1 MGNASSHRRKHRQ
14 QSHTQSHD
22 AEGTIT
28 PVLRGH
34 PLVPTQDA
42 VWISSNADFISLCK
56 SLRESKKFAFDT
68 EFIGEESYYAKTCL
82 VQVATTEIIALIDP
96 FTIKDLTPLYELI
109 ADPDVTTI
117 VHSGSQDLEPVA
129 RLLGKPPSLI
139 FDTQLA
145 AGLVG
150 FPWPIS
156 LTKMIETIL
165 NHDVGGHFTFS
176 QWDAR
181 PLTKRQLVYAAD
193 DVRYLLAVHD
203 HLESRL
209 EELGRLSWSIE
220 EFTSLATM
228 NSFQFDIRSTVKKI
242 CRTKNPRKK
251 ELQRIQAIATLREK
265 LAIEHNIPTRTI
277 VPNECIV
284 ALARKPADSIDK
296 LASMKGFPR
305 STANKYGKQFLKA
318 MEESDCLEPISLRKP
333 NAVER
338 ESETRQELDGVWALF
353 GAWCVGI
360 ELSAGL
366 VTNRPTFTDWFLAL
380 RDGNQDV
387 KSPLN
392 EGWRSEAVN
401 QFAKMIHSKKEITF
415 SYDKTLRARSSS

>member
-14 QSHTQSHD
+14 QSHTQSH

-28 PVLRGH
+28 PVLQGH
-34 PLVPTQDA
+34 PLVPTQEA
-42 VWISSNADFISLCK
+42 AWISSNADFLTLCTT
-56 SLRESKKFAFDT
+56 LRESKKFAYDT

-82 VQVATTEIIALIDP
+82 IQVATTEMVALIDP
-96 FTIKDLTPLYELI
+96 FEVNDLTPLHELI
-109 ADPDVTTI
+109 ADQDVLTI

-129 RLLGKPPSLI
+129 RLLGKPSASI
-139 FDTQLA
+139 FDTQIA

-156 LTKMIETIL
+156 LTKIIETIL
-165 NHDVGGHFTFS
+165 KHDVGGHFTFS

-181 PLTKRQLVYAAD
+181 PLTERQLVYAAD

-203 HLESRL
+203 HLETRL
-209 EELGRLSWSIE
+209 EELGRLAWATE
-220 EFTSLATM
+220 EFTSLTAM
-228 NSFQFDIRSTVKKI
+228 ESFQFDIKSTVKRI

-265 LAIEHNIPTRTI
+265 LAVEHNMPTRTI
-277 VPNECIV
+277 LPNECVI
-284 ALARKPADSIDK
+284 ALARKPVDSIEK
-296 LASMKGFPR
+296 LASMKGFPK
-305 STANKYGKQFLKA
+305 STANKYGKQILKA
-318 MEESDCLEPISLRKP
+318 MDESDRLEPISLRKP

-380 RDGNQDV
+380 RDGKQDV
-387 KSPLN
+387 DSPLN
-392 EGWRSEAVN
+392 EGWRSEAVI
-401 QFAKMIHSKKEITF
+401 QFARMIHSDEEITF
-415 SYDKTLRARSSS
+415 SFDRTLRARSSS